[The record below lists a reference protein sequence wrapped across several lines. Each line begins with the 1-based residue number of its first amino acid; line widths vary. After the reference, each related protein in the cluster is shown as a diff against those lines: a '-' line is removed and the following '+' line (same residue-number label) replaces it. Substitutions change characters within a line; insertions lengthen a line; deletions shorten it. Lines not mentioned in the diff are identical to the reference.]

1 MALSKETVYDL
12 ENTYDVIADE
22 DEEVVDKM
30 FTQLKPLLSDVVQRN
45 KYKADDIDDKL
56 VELFVKASAEKNIPE
71 KWAKGYL
78 FYAYFDEE

>member
-12 ENTYDVIADE
+12 ENTYD
-22 DEEVVDKM
+22 VVDKM

>member
-1 MALSKETVYDL
+1 MSLSKETVYDL

-56 VELFVKASAEKNIPE
+56 VQLFVKASAEKNISE